1 NGGKRVD
8 IIIDAVGGRV
18 FDAALTALAS
28 FGRLVTFGTASRE
41 LPTPI
46 VPNRLVRHNTA
57 VIGFWL
63 APAMTRPE
71 MYGPPLSELL
81 DLGAAGKLR
90 AVVGGEYPLAQA
102 HRAHEDLLA
111 RRTTGKL
118 ILRP

>member
-1 NGGKRVD
+1 
-8 IIIDAVGGRV
+8 
-18 FDAALTALAS
+18 
-28 FGRLVTFGTASRE
+28 
-41 LPTPI
+41 
-46 VPNRLVRHNTA
+46 
-57 VIGFWL
+57 
-63 APAMTRPE
+63 MTRPE